1 MVALGDVQG
10 RGDVLIMPLIRAVR
24 SPDASS
30 DANRVLQRSRKRSEP
45 IRVLPR
51 LAANAFGA
59 FCGDVLVEEIH
70 SL

>member
-30 DANRVLQRSRKRSEP
+30 DANRVVQRSRKRSEP

-51 LAANAFGA
+51 LAARFWSVLRGCFGR
-59 FCGDVLVEEIH
+59 GIH